1 MELRIG
7 VPALRRFVEPVC
19 GRVPV
24 LFYAI
29 AVEQAPAQLELG
41 LGIAAFGGLFQRGLD
56 VGGVVQ
62 RGLDVGGVVLSC
74 FLLRPDVV
82 SFAFSCFFLL
92 RLGLAGS
99 ILSHLLPS
107 GNYLLF
113 IPEDIKQSHC
123 AVLSSA
129 SVFYG
134 VRLCGVCFLWRTSL
148 RRLFSVASVSCIVR
162 LM

>member
-24 LFYAI
+24 LFDAI

-41 LGIAAFGGLFQRGLD
+41 LGIAAFGCVFQR
-56 VGGVVQ
+56 
-62 RGLDVGGVVLSC
+62 RLDVGGVVLRS
-74 FLLRPDVV
+74 FFGPGVV
-82 SFAFSCFFLL
+82 SIAFSCFFLL

-113 IPEDIKQSHC
+113 IAEDIKQFHC
-123 AVLSSA
+123 AVLSSV

-134 VRLCGVCFLWRTSL
+134 VRLCGVCFLWRPSL
-148 RRLFSVASVSCIVR
+148 RRLFSVAYVSCIVR